1 MSDQILL
8 SEEIEVYQRNN
19 EFDKMKNNLENIKIK
34 YCFTKNKDIVPFGST
49 FNNSL
54 HNLPQTIT
62 TLTCGCGYNL
72 QTILNMNKFN
82 FHKYKINNEY
92 VFVIKELWMN
102 SSKNFIRALPLEII
116 IIICNYF

>member
-49 FNNSL
+49 FNNSQHKL
-54 HNLPQTIT
+54 LQ
-62 TLTCGCGYNL
+62 LTD
-72 QTILNMNKFN
+72 
-82 FHKYKINNEY
+82 
-92 VFVIKELWMN
+92 
-102 SSKNFIRALPLEII
+102 AD
-116 IIICNYF
+116 IICKQF